1 MHNLY
6 PGFGVLLSLACLG
19 LPAASQTA
27 LERVLAMVEAQP
39 ELFGLNTYI
48 NVASH
53 APGASDKPD
62 AVDGSVQVKLM
73 STDPETG
80 KPLNPDVQIE
90 TMSLGATNTG
100 RVRVTSRQ
108 MTTGDGAASAI
119 VAVNAST
126 TAAPILAP
134 VSIIG
139 DAPMADTSKIATK
152 SIGAMNTG
160 AVQIII
166 KPGSDG

>member
-1 MHNLY
+1 MRNLNL
-6 PGFGVLLSLACLG
+6 GFAVLLSLTCLG
-19 LPAASQTA
+19 LPARSQTA
-27 LERVLAMVEAQP
+27 LERVLAMVEAKP
-39 ELFGLNTYI
+39 ELFGVNTYI

-53 APGASDKPD
+53 APSQSTMTD
-62 AVDGSVQVKLM
+62 AVDGSVQVTLM
-73 STDPETG
+73 STVPETG
-80 KPLNPDVQIE
+80 QPLNPDVQIE
-90 TMSLGATNTG
+90 TMSLGSTNTG
-100 RVRVTSRQ
+100 RVRVTSNQ
-108 MTTGDGAASAI
+108 MPTGGESVNAI

-139 DAPMADTSKIATK
+139 DALMADTSKIATK

-166 KPGSDG
+166 RPGSDG